1 MVTSG
6 DILCVACTETDEC
19 YQKIG
24 HTERKNC
31 FNELGV

>member
-24 HTERKNC
+24 QRNK
-31 FNELGV
+31 ELF